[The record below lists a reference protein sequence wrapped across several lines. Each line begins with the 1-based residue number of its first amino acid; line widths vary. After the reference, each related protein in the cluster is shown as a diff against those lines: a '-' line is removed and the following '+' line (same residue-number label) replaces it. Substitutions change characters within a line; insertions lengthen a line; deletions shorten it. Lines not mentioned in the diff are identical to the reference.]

1 MDASNISPSVGG
13 AIPARLGLP
22 RRSSFDPLSSTSKR
36 GLSLGTLPGPSF
48 AALPSGLRSVPAL
61 DSARPFGSA
70 ATAFRNV
77 SGPLGDGQRTPG
89 GSLVVGAEVFGF
101 GKHAPRDSSERRRAA
116 VVSGGGGNDST
127 ASGSVD
133 GLDDVVSTTGSAQLG
148 GTAVPA
154 GWRASNNDHHL
165 SSSSARHTPT
175 SSDDFRVRSSAAE
188 DAIFRKGL
196 DRLSADFAAAGGG
209 AYSSYL
215 HTSGS
220 AMELRSSS
228 PASASMTDPPLRA
241 SARSSLL
248 PVTAHSATPE
258 NEGYGGDSGNTAAVA
273 DPSTNGS
280 SSATNGRDSS
290 LAASTAATTALI
302 SDDKATVPSLGGLTT
317 TAPSPS
323 VYAAAAEAIS
333 SPESGP
339 YLYPY
344 QPPDPSPPPL
354 GNPYFMAAMSPPPQ
368 PGYPHPLQ
376 RAGPGRPPNE
386 GMYASFGQAST
397 ASANATEE
405 DLSYAMRGMQ
415 LGGGAGSASAA
426 VAGQASPQYS
436 PKPPYAHARQDS
448 AASFQPY
455 YLAAA
460 ASPCL
465 AHPAEMYVT
474 AGGMQYGP
482 AGPGYY
488 AAAPANDSANPAG
501 GLARRD
507 SITPQWGLPMP
518 SFAFPPDFVTSP
530 PPPSSSRQG
539 SFSFAPSQMP
549 AQAYPPGAGGPAAA
563 PPTATFGGV
572 NAPLTRQPPSQS
584 QAGGGPAAGRE
595 HAATAGGSPYGQL
608 NGPQIGQQHQI
619 ILGRGVRAG
628 QEYVAPGPMA
638 QHGYGMGYAPDVRQL
653 RSPLLEEF
661 RSNRNRSWELQDLA
675 GYVVEFSGDQLG
687 SRHIQTKLDTASL
700 EEKAMVFNEILPNM
714 LQLSTDVFA
723 NYVIQKFF
731 EQGSQ
736 VQKTAMAKVLE
747 GHVLQLSLQMY
758 GCRVVQKALEY
769 VLVDQQVRLV
779 KELDGHVL
787 KCARDAQSNH
797 VIQRALER
805 VPPEHLVF
813 ITDACLGEVRDLAT
827 HPYGCRVLQRI
838 FENCPPKQT
847 RALLDELHRHVQ
859 DLVEDQFGNYVVQW
873 VIEKGDPEDR
883 SLVVAKLYGQV
894 LPLAQQKFASNVVE
908 KCVIHGSEE
917 ERRRLIDEVL
927 KTTPDGSS
935 IIKAMLTH
943 PYANYVMQKCLN
955 CAKGAQRDALFAE
968 TAVQLT
974 ALRRYQPTPSK
985 HLTAIEKVL
994 SAERVR
1000 KGEPP
1005 LQFSPTPQHQF
1016 VNGGGPAHY

>member
-1 MDASNISPSVGG
+1 
-13 AIPARLGLP
+13 
-22 RRSSFDPLSSTSKR
+22 
-36 GLSLGTLPGPSF
+36 
-48 AALPSGLRSVPAL
+48 
-61 DSARPFGSA
+61 
-70 ATAFRNV
+70 
-77 SGPLGDGQRTPG
+77 
-89 GSLVVGAEVFGF
+89 
-101 GKHAPRDSSERRRAA
+101 
-116 VVSGGGGNDST
+116 
-127 ASGSVD
+127 
-133 GLDDVVSTTGSAQLG
+133 
-148 GTAVPA
+148 
-154 GWRASNNDHHL
+154 
-165 SSSSARHTPT
+165 
-175 SSDDFRVRSSAAE
+175 
-188 DAIFRKGL
+188 
-196 DRLSADFAAAGGG
+196 
-209 AYSSYL
+209 
-215 HTSGS
+215 
-220 AMELRSSS
+220 MELRSSS

-426 VAGQASPQYS
+426 AAGQASPQYS
-436 PKPPYAHARQDS
+436 PKPPYTHARQDS

-460 ASPCL
+460 ASPYL

-474 AGGMQYGP
+474 AGGMQYAP

-488 AAAPANDSANPAG
+488 AAAPANDSANAAG

-661 RSNRNRSWELQDLA
+661 RSNRNRSWELQVSSPVPVLGESDASQQEEDGSLTLCFSPRRQDLA

-723 NYVIQKFF
+723 NCEPLRHPSCHRTLSHILTWTTLSSRADVIQKFF

-859 DLVEDQFGNYVVQW
+859 DLVEDQFGNV
-873 VIEKGDPEDR
+873 
-883 SLVVAKLYGQV
+883 SLSLESCATY
-894 LPLAQQKFASNVVE
+894 
-908 KCVIHGSEE
+908 
-917 ERRRLIDEVL
+917 
-927 KTTPDGSS
+927 
-935 IIKAMLTH
+935 
-943 PYANYVMQKCLN
+943 LN
-955 CAKGAQRDALFAE
+955 
-968 TAVQLT
+968 
-974 ALRRYQPTPSK
+974 
-985 HLTAIEKVL
+985 
-994 SAERVR
+994 
-1000 KGEPP
+1000 
-1005 LQFSPTPQHQF
+1005 
-1016 VNGGGPAHY
+1016 